1 MPHPYLRAESHR
13 HQERDEGV
21 GTMMDSYLREF
32 AAIRENQLRDE
43 VTSYRLAA
51 CLRAL
56 GRRQRG
62 RNPGTHRRST
72 PS

>member
-1 MPHPYLRAESHR
+1 MM
-13 HQERDEGV
+13 EG
-21 GTMMDSYLREF
+21 YLREF

-51 CLRAL
+51 CLRML
-56 GRRQRG
+56 RRRHG
-62 RNPGTHRRST
+62 RNPGTHRRAM

>member
-1 MPHPYLRAESHR
+1 
-13 HQERDEGV
+13 
-21 GTMMDSYLREF
+21 MDSYLREF

-62 RNPGTHRRST
+62 RNPGTHGRT
-72 PS
+72 MPS